1 MSNDAP
7 IGVFDSGI
15 GGLTV
20 VSAIREELPCESLLY
35 LGDTARVPYGTKS
48 PDVVRRYAL
57 TCSRFL
63 VEQGAKLVVVACNTA
78 TAHGLDAVQ
87 DRLAVPVIGVI
98 RPGAEVAAARSHGR
112 RIGIIGTE
120 GTVKSGSYQAALRAV
135 APDAVVTAQP
145 CPLFVP
151 LAEEGM
157 RDHPATRLIAEE
169 YLRPLVAAGI
179 DTLVLGCT
187 HYPLLRAT
195 IQQVVGPDITIID
208 SATAVAHAVRDVLAE
223 RGLAATHKARPDRFF
238 ATDAGERFVRVG
250 TAFLGDTIGHVEH
263 VDL

>member
-1 MSNDAP
+1 MSSAP

-20 VSAIREELPCESLLY
+20 VAAIHRALPHESILY

-63 VEQGAKLVVVACNTA
+63 VREGAKMVVVACNTA
-78 TAHGLDAVQ
+78 TAHGLTAMQ
-87 DRLAVPVIGVI
+87 AELSVPVIGVI
-98 RPGAEVAAARSHGR
+98 RPGAEVAAARSRAR
-112 RIGIIGTE
+112 RIGVIGTE
-120 GTVKSGSYQAALRAV
+120 GTVASGSYQAALRV
-135 APDAVVTAQP
+135 LKPDAEVFARS

-157 RDHPATRLIAEE
+157 SDHPATRLIAEE
-169 YLRPLVAAGI
+169 YLQPLVRAGI

-195 IQQVVGPDITIID
+195 IQAVVGSTIDIVD
-208 SATAVAHAVRDVLAE
+208 SASAVAGAVAQALA
-223 RGLAATHKARPDRFF
+223 RGGLAAAPERRHDRFF
-238 ATDAGERFVRVG
+238 ATDAGERFLRVG
-250 TAFLGDTIGHVEH
+250 RAFLGDAIPEVVH